1 NSNLKIVCLNKH
13 IICEIKLRFH
23 ILNYLQKLSMILTF
37 SKLFVLLSEYCNCIC
52 NKLNLNNEKV
62 LSQIIIINIIKN
74 IFSEKCLK
82 KIQSS
87 ALFLKYHFHQN

>member
-1 NSNLKIVCLNKH
+1 LNKH
-13 IICEIKLRFH
+13 IICEIKSRFH
-23 ILNYLQKLSMILTF
+23 ILNYLQKSDMILIF
-37 SKLFVLLSEYCNCIC
+37 SKSFILLSEYCNHIC
-52 NKLNLNNEKV
+52 NKSNLNDEKA

-87 ALFLKYHFHQN
+87 ALFLKYYFYQN